1 MQYYFLEAKNMKGK
15 RDSRGNVLGIKTDL
29 EKMAKHDPN
38 YEEKLRQAK
47 LENRLSSLAS
57 SNMNNMDFF
66 DDDEEAQKAIEERK
80 RQREIYV
87 KDRVQKL

>member
-1 MQYYFLEAKNMKGK
+1 
-15 RDSRGNVLGIKTDL
+15 
-29 EKMAKHDPN
+29 MAKHDPN

-47 LENRLSSLAS
+47 RENRLSSLAS
-57 SNMNNMDFF
+57 SNMNTMDFF